1 MKGIKEGNMD
11 KIYLLAK
18 KWGDP
23 IIYGFFTN
31 IKKAQDSRIK
41 LRNKGIYV
49 DVIVREMNK
58 VGRVI

>member
-1 MKGIKEGNMD
+1 MD